1 MQVLGKGLYEIPE
14 EYLTKQ
20 PRVSMGVM
28 LRETPDNNNHQAF
41 IQACLAKDESLIRGN
56 VLKADA
62 KRLPKLLEI
71 LEDDDKKD
79 PGQRNW
85 FREYLSECIRMQYVS
100 NY

>member
-1 MQVLGKGLYEIPE
+1 MQVLGKGLYDIPE

-28 LRETPDNNNHQAF
+28 LRETPDNCNQQAF

-62 KRLPKLLEI
+62 KRMPKLLEI
-71 LEDDDKKD
+71 LDEDEKLDTRSRK
-79 PGQRNW
+79 W
-85 FREYLSECIRMQYVS
+85 FR
-100 NY
+100 